1 MKFLSTI
8 IGNILEV
15 NMKQHPFYRYTYVYY
30 SFIFIIYIINMFI
43 GSERLNYLLGI
54 LTTILLILS
63 FPLASRLFKTLGGL
77 FLVIGGYLYFTT
89 GQPLLNIPE
98 LLTSNLSLLALLAM
112 LPWMNT
118 VVKSGKFD
126 RSLNQL
132 IKSNVSDLGKLYP
145 RSSIITH
152 ILAAFLNLPAATI
165 AQEVLKTNL
174 ASLSKELRNSFI
186 TTATLRGYSLALA
199 WSPLEITL
207 AVAIFTTGVDYVS
220 LLPWLLL
227 IVVIT
232 ISVDSLWGRIHFKNH
247 SFGIPVED
255 KKQDINVKELTKK
268 ISHLV
273 LSLALFL
280 TLVILFGRLFELGFS
295 LTVTLLI
302 FPFAFVW
309 SIIMKRNRR
318 FCVIG
323 WNTWKTNTNSMQNF
337 FVLFVSLSLF
347 SNSLNESSFLDLI
360 QRPLLLVSDYSFIL
374 LFLIQAV
381 FVFLSLFGI
390 HPIAT
395 IGILTG
401 IITPLLEI
409 MNPVSIAIVLITGSV
424 STFTGGTYG
433 LLVTLTSVN
442 LEQSPYRI
450 TLKNMPFALFTG
462 LIGTVVAYLL
472 L

>member
-1 MKFLSTI
+1 
-8 IGNILEV
+8 
-15 NMKQHPFYRYTYVYY
+15 MKQHPFFGYLYIYY
-30 SFIFIIYIINMFI
+30 SFIFIIYIINVFL
-43 GSERLNYLLGI
+43 GNEVLNYILGI
-54 LTTILLILS
+54 LTIIILIIS
-63 FPLASRLFKTLGGL
+63 FPLASRLFKILGGT
-77 FLVIGGYLYFTT
+77 FLAIGSYLYFTT
-89 GQPLLNIPE
+89 GQPLLNVPE

-118 VVKSGKFD
+118 VVQSGRFD

-132 IKSNVSDLGKLYP
+132 IKSDVSDLGQLYP

-152 ILAAFLNLPAATI
+152 TLAAFLNLPAATI
-165 AQEVLKTNL
+165 AQEVLKTNF

-227 IVVIT
+227 IAVVT
-232 ISVDSLWGRIHFKNH
+232 ILVDSLWGRIQYKKYA
-247 SFGIPVED
+247 FGNAVKD
-255 KKQDINVKELTKK
+255 KQPDIYVKELTKK

-280 TLVILFGRLFELGFS
+280 TLVILLGNLFQLGFS

-309 SIIMKRNRR
+309 SMVMKRSRR
-318 FCVIG
+318 FLVIG
-323 WNTWKTNTNSMQNF
+323 WNTWKTKTNTMQNF
-337 FVLFVSLSLF
+337 IVLFISLSLF
-347 SNSLNESSFLDLI
+347 SNSLNQSSFLDFI
-360 QRPLLLVSDYSFIL
+360 QKPILLVSDYPFIL
-374 LFLIQAV
+374 LFTLQAI

-395 IGILTG
+395 VGILTG

-424 STFTGGTYG
+424 ATFTVGTYG

-462 LIGTVVAYLL
+462 LIGTLVAYLL

>member
-1 MKFLSTI
+1 MKH
-8 IGNILEV
+8 
-15 NMKQHPFYRYTYVYY
+15 HPFFRYLYVFY
-30 SFIFIIYIINMFI
+30 SFIFIIYIINVFI
-43 GSERLNYLLGI
+43 ESESLNYILGI
-54 LTTILLILS
+54 LSIIILIIS
-63 FPLASRLFKTLGGL
+63 FPLASRLFKILGGA
-77 FLVIGGYLYFTT
+77 FLAIGGFLYVTT
-89 GQPLLNIPE
+89 GQPLQNVPE

-118 VVKSGKFD
+118 VVQSGRFD

-152 ILAAFLNLPAATI
+152 TLAAFLNLPAATI
-165 AQEVLKTNL
+165 AQEVLKTNF

-186 TTATLRGYSLALA
+186 TTSTLRGYSLALA

-227 IVVIT
+227 IAVVT
-232 ISVDSLWGRIHFKNH
+232 LLADSLWGRFHYKKYSYGN
-247 SFGIPVED
+247 GYED
-255 KKQDINVKELTKK
+255 KQQDINVKELTKK
-268 ISHLV
+268 ITHLIV
-273 LSLALFL
+273 SLALFL
-280 TLVILFGRLFELGFS
+280 TLVILLGNLFELGFS

-309 SIIMKRNRR
+309 SIIMKRSRH
-318 FCVIG
+318 FWVIG
-323 WNTWKTNTNSMQNF
+323 WNTWKTKTNTMQNF
-337 FVLFVSLSLF
+337 IVLFISLSLF
-347 SNSLNESSFLDLI
+347 SNSLNESSFLDFI
-360 QRPLLLVSDYSFIL
+360 QKPILLVSDYPFIL
-374 LFLIQAV
+374 LFLLQAI

-395 IGILTG
+395 VGILTG

-424 STFTGGTYG
+424 ATFTVGTYG

-462 LIGTVVAYLL
+462 LIGTFVAYLL

>member
-1 MKFLSTI
+1 
-8 IGNILEV
+8 V
-15 NMKQHPFYRYTYVYY
+15 KQHPFFRYLYLFY
-30 SFIFIIYIINMFI
+30 SFIFIIYISNLFI
-43 GSERLNYLLGI
+43 ASESLNYFLGI
-54 LTTILLILS
+54 ITIIILIIS
-63 FPLASRLFKTLGGL
+63 FPLATRLFKILGGT
-77 FLVIGGYLYFTT
+77 FLAIGGYIYFTT

-118 VVKSGKFD
+118 VVQIGRFD

-152 ILAAFLNLPAATI
+152 TLAAFLNLPAATI
-165 AQEVLKTNL
+165 AQEVLKTNF

-186 TTATLRGYSLALA
+186 ITATLRGYSLALA

-207 AVAIFTTGVDYVS
+207 AVAIFTTGVEYVS

-227 IVVIT
+227 ITVVT
-232 ISVDSLWGRIHFKNH
+232 MLVDSLWGRIQYKKYSYGN
-247 SFGIPVED
+247 SIGD
-255 KKQDINVKELTKK
+255 KQQDIDVKELTKK
-268 ISHLV
+268 VSHLV

-280 TLVILFGRLFELGFS
+280 TLVILLGNLFELGFS

-309 SIIMKRNRR
+309 SMIMKRSRR
-318 FCVIG
+318 FWVIG
-323 WNTWKTNTNSMQNF
+323 WNTWKTKTNTMQNF
-337 FVLFVSLSLF
+337 VVLFISLSLF
-347 SNSLNESSFLDLI
+347 SNSLNESSFLDFI
-360 QRPLLLVSDYSFIL
+360 QKPLLLVSDYSFIL

-395 IGILTG
+395 VGILTG

-424 STFTGGTYG
+424 ATFTVGTYG

-442 LEQSPYRI
+442 LDQSPYRI

-462 LIGTVVAYLL
+462 LIGTLVAYLL